1 MSHAHG
7 DKAPSQLALVLG
19 ALGVVFGDIGTSP
32 LYALKEC
39 FDKVNNHHAV
49 DPVLGNVMGVTSLI
63 VWALI
68 LIVTLKYFVFI
79 LNANRDGEGGVLAL
93 LSLAI
98 EKISKDAPLR
108 GRLMLA
114 AVFGAALLYGDGMIT
129 PAISVLSAVEG
140 LQNAIH
146 LPHSSIIW
154 ITVTIIVI
162 LFSFQRFGT
171 HKVGVVF
178 GPITVV
184 WFVAIALL
192 GASAVIKAPEI
203 LKSFN
208 PIHGIRFL
216 NEGGWRSFFVLGSV
230 FLCVTGAESLYADM
244 GHFGSRPIRIGWYTM
259 VFPSLLMN
267 YLGQG
272 ALLLQHPEIAS
283 DPEFHPFFML
293 APDSLMLPLVI
304 LATAA
309 TVIASQALITGVYS
323 LTLQAI
329 QLGYLPRVRVRHTSI
344 HTRGQIYVP
353 TVNWFLM
360 FACIALVCSFGSS
373 SKLAAAYGIAVT
385 LTMIITTIQ
394 FFFVATKNWGW
405 SLTVTVPI
413 VVGFF
418 GSEICFFSANAAKI
432 LEGGWFPLAVG
443 VFLFTIMTTWNTG
456 RQLIA
461 RELNSGALT
470 QEDFFESIKLSKSL
484 LRVSGTA
491 VFLSGTRGLTPVAM
505 LHNIKHNKVV
515 HQRVIFVTITVDNQ
529 PFVRRENQVEI
540 EEVCENVH
548 RLTGHYGFMQEPD
561 VPQLL
566 RRARNHNH
574 FDCEN
579 ADHVTFFLGRE
590 TIVPSQ
596 KFGMALWR
604 EHLFKWLAQNA
615 QPPANYF
622 RLPENRVV
630 ELGLRVRI

>member
-7 DKAPSQLALVLG
+7 DKAPSQFALVLG

-39 FDKVNNHHAV
+39 FDKANNHHAV
-49 DPVLGNVMGVTSLI
+49 DPALGNVMGVTSLI
-63 VWALI
+63 VWALL
-68 LIVTLKYFVFI
+68 LIVTLKYFVFV

-98 EKISKDAPLR
+98 EKIAKDVPLR

-178 GPITVV
+178 GPITVI
-184 WFVAIALL
+184 WFVVIALL
-192 GASAVIKAPEI
+192 GAGAVIKAPEI

-208 PIHGIRFL
+208 PVYGIRFL
-216 NEGGWRSFFVLGSV
+216 TEGGWRSFFVLGSV

-283 DPEFHPFFML
+283 NPEFHPFFML

-329 QLGYLPRVRVRHTSI
+329 QLGYLPRVRVRHTSV

-394 FFFVATKNWGW
+394 FFFV
-405 SLTVTVPI
+405 
-413 VVGFF
+413 
-418 GSEICFFSANAAKI
+418 
-432 LEGGWFPLAVG
+432 
-443 VFLFTIMTTWNTG
+443 FL
-456 RQLIA
+456 
-461 RELNSGALT
+461 
-470 QEDFFESIKLSKSL
+470 
-484 LRVSGTA
+484 
-491 VFLSGTRGLTPVAM
+491 
-505 LHNIKHNKVV
+505 
-515 HQRVIFVTITVDNQ
+515 
-529 PFVRRENQVEI
+529 
-540 EEVCENVH
+540 
-548 RLTGHYGFMQEPD
+548 
-561 VPQLL
+561 
-566 RRARNHNH
+566 
-574 FDCEN
+574 
-579 ADHVTFFLGRE
+579 
-590 TIVPSQ
+590 
-596 KFGMALWR
+596 
-604 EHLFKWLAQNA
+604 
-615 QPPANYF
+615 
-622 RLPENRVV
+622 
-630 ELGLRVRI
+630 